1 MATPRFAG
9 GTPRIGLPP
18 IDTIPPLIGS
28 RPQIMRSNVDF
39 PQPDGPMKTR
49 NSPCSIVRSIPG
61 IMTFSPYFLETP
73 ESSTLAISKSFLTPA
88 LSVGHENAAMDA
100 CDAFGILGV
109 VDDVEAAICA
119 QRQRWI
125 AEIPVGKV

>member
-18 IDTIPPLIGS
+18 MVSVPPLIGS

-39 PQPDGPMKTR
+39 PQPDGPIKTR
-49 NSPCSIVRSIPG
+49 NSPCSIVRSTPG

-88 LSVGHENAAMDA
+88 VSVGHENAGVDA
-100 CDAFGILGV
+100 CDALGILCVIG
-109 VDDVEAAICA
+109 DVEAAIGA

-125 AEIPVGKV
+125 AQILIGKA